1 MITIKYSL
9 QLQYAYNPQPWQRH
23 QILFGISFNWK
34 KWIENV
40 WNQCIQRF
48 LKHQRP
54 LPMPILLST
63 KGFWW
68 YASPTNQHW
77 KFELWMEMKG
87 LNFKRTFECSVYL
100 DMHTSKMHK
109 RRPSMSNLL
118 HIFSL
123 NIVKYINSLFLLNLD
138 ALSPYLVQSIFD
150 KIVVQKHDIKYFFR

>member
-1 MITIKYSL
+1 MHELNIHCLNSKIASMITIKYSL

-118 HIFSL
+118 YIFSL

-138 ALSPYLVQSIFD
+138 AWISLF
-150 KIVVQKHDIKYFFR
+150 

>member
-1 MITIKYSL
+1 MHELNIHCLNSKIASMITIKYSL
-9 QLQYAYNPQPWQRH
+9 ELQYAYNPQPWQRH

-87 LNFKRTFECSVYL
+87 LNFKRTFECCVYL
-100 DMHTSKMHK
+100 DMHTSKCINEVLPCQTCFTSLVK
-109 RRPSMSNLL
+109 IQYYCTRDY
-118 HIFSL
+118 HIWVV
-123 NIVKYINSLFLLNLD
+123 ILFF
-138 ALSPYLVQSIFD
+138 I
-150 KIVVQKHDIKYFFR
+150 KDIW